1 MEPVTSRVH
10 PALNL
15 PEHLVVGGR
24 RLTLLQRCAIAVLL
38 AMLALAAQA
47 LLRGLVDSAYYPVY
61 LASVAVSAWLGGL
74 VPGLLTAG
82 AVTAGAFVT
91 TAGLAAGD
99 W

>member
-1 MEPVTSRVH
+1 MTSRVH

-15 PEHLVVGGR
+15 PEHLPLGGR

-61 LASVAVSAWLGGL
+61 LAPWR
-74 VPGLLTAG
+74 
-82 AVTAGAFVT
+82 
-91 TAGLAAGD
+91 
-99 W
+99 